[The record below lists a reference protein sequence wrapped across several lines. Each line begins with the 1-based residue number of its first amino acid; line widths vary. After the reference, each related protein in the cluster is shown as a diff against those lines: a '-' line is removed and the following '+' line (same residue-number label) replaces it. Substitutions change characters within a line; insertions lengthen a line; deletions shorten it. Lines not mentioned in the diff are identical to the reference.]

1 MHRCRQQA
9 RIRAEVFWQLDFLI
23 RPARW
28 LVAAALGL
36 TACSAAPKTP
46 ALPANFPDLSAFTE
60 ETSANF
66 TQSGTGFTAPN
77 EVSCVLDFGPHEIT
91 VCNGNIPG
99 VPSSVPGSGCVLVHK
114 ADPATS
120 NAPYVFQ
127 RSGTECA
134 SSRRPHITTGRKLT
148 TKNSTCAIGDAGL
161 IACIDADN
169 KHGFVLQPSGSWA
182 F

>member
-1 MHRCRQQA
+1 M
-9 RIRAEVFWQLDFLI
+9 RAAQLLI
-23 RPARW
+23 VLMLG
-28 LVAAALGL
+28 LVA
-36 TACSAAPKTP
+36 CSTAPK
-46 ALPANFPDLSAFTE
+46 ALAPPANFPDLSAFTE

-91 VCNGNIPG
+91 VCNGSVPG
-99 VPSSVPGSGCVLVHK
+99 VPDSVPGSGCVLVHK

-127 RSGTECA
+127 RSGADCA
-134 SSRRPHITTGRKLT
+134 SSRRPHITAGRKLT
-148 TKNSTCAIGDAGL
+148 TKNSTCAIGDGGL

-169 KHGFVLQPSGSWA
+169 KHGFVLQSSGSWA

>member
-1 MHRCRQQA
+1 MRVAQ
-9 RIRAEVFWQLDFLI
+9 
-23 RPARW
+23 W
-28 LVAAALGL
+28 LTALVLGL
-36 TACSAAPKTP
+36 AACSAAPKT
-46 ALPANFPDLSAFTE
+46 AVLPANFPDLSSFTE

-91 VCNGNIPG
+91 VCNGSIPG

-127 RSGTECA
+127 RSGAECA
-134 SSRRPHITTGRKLT
+134 SSRRPHITIDRKLT
-148 TKNSTCAIGDAGL
+148 TKNSTCAIGDGGL

-169 KHGFVLQPSGSWA
+169 QHGFVLQPSGSWA

>member
-1 MHRCRQQA
+1 MRVA
-9 RIRAEVFWQLDFLI
+9 QLL
-23 RPARW
+23 A
-28 LVAAALGL
+28 VMTLGL
-36 TACSAAPKTP
+36 TACSTVPETP
-46 ALPANFPDLSAFTE
+46 ARPANFPDLSSFTE

-66 TQSGTGFTAPN
+66 TQSGPGFTAPN

-91 VCNGNIPG
+91 VCNGDIPG

-114 ADPATS
+114 ADPATT

-127 RSGTECA
+127 HSGAACA
-134 SSRRPHITTGRKLT
+134 SSRRPHISAGRKLT
-148 TKNSTCAIGDAGL
+148 TKNSTCAIGDGGL

>member
-1 MHRCRQQA
+1 M
-9 RIRAEVFWQLDFLI
+9 RAAPWMI
-23 RPARW
+23 A
-28 LVAAALGL
+28 LVLGL
-36 TACSAAPKTP
+36 AACSSAPTTAAPPT
-46 ALPANFPDLSAFTE
+46 NFPDLSAFTE
-60 ETSANF
+60 ETSADF

-91 VCNGNIPG
+91 VCNGSIPG
-99 VPSSVPGSGCVLVHK
+99 VPNSVPGSGCVLAHK
-114 ADPATS
+114 ANPATS
-120 NAPYVFQ
+120 DAPYVFQ
-127 RSGTECA
+127 HSGAECA

-148 TKNSTCAIGDAGL
+148 TKNSTCAIGDGGL

>member
-1 MHRCRQQA
+1 MR
-9 RIRAEVFWQLDFLI
+9 VTQLLTV
-23 RPARW
+23 
-28 LVAAALGL
+28 LMLGV
-36 TACSAAPKTP
+36 TACSAAPKTAAP
-46 ALPANFPDLSAFTE
+46 AANFPDLSSFTE

-91 VCNGNIPG
+91 VCNGSIAG
-99 VPSSVPGSGCVLVHK
+99 VPSSVQGSGCVLVHK

-127 RSGTECA
+127 HSGAECA

-161 IACIDADN
+161 IACIDTDN